1 MRTHGDTRPGERG
14 RGFDARKRTPLR
26 ACECSSPHPPKG
38 GTYRHH
44 GQADPRYFRQC
55 IGCVRHRTSNSSGV
69 RATVFIGSAWWMPQ
83 ESVCVGWIAG
93 ATVLVDRAREG
104 ARRRRFG
111 LLEVRNVRCSG
122 LSRWGSKA
130 GAHALTGKVTEGL
143 VLIDEA
149 VQIASRMGT
158 FHVPNCSWS
167 GRLAHCRQRRRR
179 QQSFQ
184 RAFDD
189 AGSGALRMT
198 QCVQHIHRRLCDPGP
213 DRSQGASRE
222 SAV

>member
-1 MRTHGDTRPGERG
+1 
-14 RGFDARKRTPLR
+14 
-26 ACECSSPHPPKG
+26 
-38 GTYRHH
+38 
-44 GQADPRYFRQC
+44 
-55 IGCVRHRTSNSSGV
+55 
-69 RATVFIGSAWWMPQ
+69 
-83 ESVCVGWIAG
+83 
-93 ATVLVDRAREG
+93 
-104 ARRRRFG
+104 

-198 QCVQHIHRRLCDPGP
+198 QLRAALRLCRLW
-213 DRSQGASRE
+213 RSQARDDANRLLRGVYDIFTEGFATPDLTEAKELLESRPSE
-222 SAV
+222 STK